1 MWIPL
6 VVLALLSLFGGFINI
21 PHYLEHMFPLAEE
34 GHVSWLK
41 PVAIAAGLGG
51 ILLAYLLYGN
61 GKRVPVPEG
70 TRLNPLHKLI
80 YRKYMV
86 DELYAAA
93 VVHPL
98 VDGSRTL
105 LWRVADAGI
114 IDGTVNGVGKTARA
128 VGGILKLAQSGNI
141 RNYAGWVLGG
151 TLLVV
156 MVMGLLGGVR

>member
-1 MWIPL
+1 
-6 VVLALLSLFGGFINI
+6 
-21 PHYLEHMFPLAEE
+21 
-34 GHVSWLK
+34 
-41 PVAIAAGLGG
+41 
-51 ILLAYLLYGN
+51 
-61 GKRVPVPEG
+61 
-70 TRLNPLHKLI
+70 
-80 YRKYMV
+80 
-86 DELYAAA
+86 
-93 VVHPL
+93 L